1 MSQPERL
8 YGSAIWTNHAMER
21 LNQRGLSQNLA
32 WQAFNKP
39 DKSFAGKEHGTTE
52 SQKRFGESLVTII
65 SKRNDKGEWLILSCW
80 IDPPL
85 PGTMDYYK
93 KEDYKKYNKAG
104 FWGKV
109 FLTLKKQLFG

>member
-1 MSQPERL
+1 MSEAQSH
-8 YGSAIWTNHAMER
+8 YGGAIWTNHALER
-21 LNQRGLSQNLA
+21 LGERGLSQELA
-32 WQAFNKP
+32 WQAFSHP
-39 DKSFAGKEHGTTE
+39 DKQLKGKNPNTIEL
-52 SQKRFGESLVTII
+52 QKRVGASVITII
-65 SKRNDKGEWLILSCW
+65 TKQNEKGEWLILSNW

-93 KEDYKKYNKAG
+93 KEEYKRYQKSS